1 MTVHRLTGRKEISL
15 FLHKMINT
23 ISYNDGRLQNKFWF
37 NMLMSKPQ
45 ISKRMVKHLPTHV
58 TIDNN
63 DRHKETTPGKGT
75 THYTNQIMF
84 QPLLKVM
91 CFDLLT
97 EVDLGLLQYLGLSSL
112 SLAIVNVFL

>member
-15 FLHKMINT
+15 TLHKMINT
-23 ISYNDGRLQNKFWF
+23 ISCNDGRLQNKFWF
-37 NMLMSKPQ
+37 NILMLKPQ

-63 DRHKETTPGKGT
+63 DRHEETTTGKGT
-75 THYTNQIMF
+75 TNYTNRIMF

-91 CFDLLT
+91 CFI
-97 EVDLGLLQYLGLSSL
+97 YLRR
-112 SLAIVNVFL
+112 